1 MIDRFPEL
9 LQELAT
15 ELDIDL
21 YPDKRGACKLVTE
34 DGLHVQM
41 EVDIRQESLLI
52 ASFICEIPPGKFR
65 ENILRDALKSN
76 GPFPKNGTLA
86 YSDRNNKLTLFS
98 HLRIAHLTGRKIAE
112 FLGVF
117 IDKANQWRKAVD
129 TGNTSHLITM
139 TSPKPTSGMFGLK
152 P

>member
-41 EVDIRQESLLI
+41 EVDVRQESLLI

-86 YSDRNNKLTLFS
+86 YSERNNKLTLFLICGS
-98 HLRIAHLTGRKIAE
+98 PIS
-112 FLGVF
+112 
-117 IDKANQWRKAVD
+117 QAVKSLNSWVSLSIRPIN
-129 TGNTSHLITM
+129 GAKPLIQGTPLIS
-139 TSPKPTSGMFGLK
+139 SP
-152 P
+152 